1 MHNAAMVNNP
11 DLHRIAEAH
20 GVRLVRHTG
29 GPPGWYDHARRTI
42 STRRGQSIQQYR
54 SVLAHELA
62 HAVYGDVPVDN
73 GFFNLRQEARADRWA
88 AKLLISPVEFAL
100 AAQWHGDCLPAVA
113 DELEVTQHLL
123 EVWVETRQRRQ
134 LT

>member
-1 MHNAAMVNNP
+1 M
-11 DLHRIAEAH
+11 
-20 GVRLVRHTG
+20 
-29 GPPGWYDHARRTI
+29 
-42 STRRGQSIQQYR
+42 
-54 SVLAHELA
+54 
-62 HAVYGDVPVDN
+62 PVDN

-123 EVWVETRQRRQ
+123 EVWVEARQRRQ
-134 LT
+134 LGQNNFR